1 MRKLFYVPLEEYDRR
16 YTADWVVQFEE
27 EFNINGIDYTT
38 VKGDIVSDSITC
50 GDVLDAYNTNLY
62 KFSQLSKLLTLLQSG
77 EITNDDVIFFADGW
91 FPGIESLAYIRNIS
105 GVNFKLACVMH
116 AGTWDAFDF
125 TCRFGMRKWGE
136 LLEDSWFQ
144 IYDYVFVAT
153 EFHKNLILNNSNA
166 VADKIYVTGIPF
178 YARKLR
184 ETYLH
189 ENKENIIIFPHRC
202 NDEKHPELFDALAKK
217 YPQYKFIKS
226 IEICNSRKQYFE
238 LLAKSKVMVSF
249 ADQETFGYA
258 TVEAAA
264 LDNYII
270 VPNKLSYKE
279 TVPAEYRYNC
289 AFDKCSEADLDEV
302 CRRIDYFIANEKNIV
317 LNYDTIYKYEQ
328 SVTNMLNVII
338 GGD

>member
-153 EFHKNLILNNSNA
+153 EFHKNLILKYMLLEFLFMRGNY
-166 VADKIYVTGIPF
+166 VKHTCTKI
-178 YARKLR
+178 
-184 ETYLH
+184 
-189 ENKENIIIFPHRC
+189 
-202 NDEKHPELFDALAKK
+202 KK
-217 YPQYKFIKS
+217 I
-226 IEICNSRKQYFE
+226 
-238 LLAKSKVMVSF
+238 L
-249 ADQETFGYA
+249 
-258 TVEAAA
+258 
-264 LDNYII
+264 
-270 VPNKLSYKE
+270 
-279 TVPAEYRYNC
+279 
-289 AFDKCSEADLDEV
+289 
-302 CRRIDYFIANEKNIV
+302 
-317 LNYDTIYKYEQ
+317 
-328 SVTNMLNVII
+328 
-338 GGD
+338 